1 MLEKWIP
8 LPLRACPSTGFISLN
23 LLMCLC
29 LHLITLNSHTNPWF
43 GVSIVPF
50 NTTLNWDKMPNVE
63 FEEVEEDNPDN
74 NNNSETC
81 QCIVGRATCD
91 IKKGQE
97 LIQAYGT
104 SVADLVYRYGFAPSS
119 LEDCD
124 GMDGDVVSIDLTD
137 ILAIAQESKNGKTHS
152 INSETLN
159 LKTRQQVE
167 GEGTDNAFA
176 SITNIPHLSS
186 RLDALKLSGALGE
199 SPWDGL
205 DDHWTAEIARPAQ
218 AFLESPRASV
228 RDGENTAS
236 SMNMK
241 DKQAYDDGGLSKL
254 VGTFVVLLADD
265 AAWERAS
272 NALQDFNYDIEESR
286 SSGGSEGKGDEC
298 SDTSDDSRKDDI
310 TASLLLSSILHF
322 SAQQTDTL
330 LQVALDKG
338 AGGNDPWRA
347 LLDEICAATPTSEP
361 KAKKRKKSS
370 NDTNASVQLRVA
382 FEAAMAA
389 LLNRRAEII
398 EGESACQNILAQCN
412 APVRLNERFPS
423 TEGEY
428 EKNKKSHEHKLNT
441 AAKVQASKTINIL
454 RNVEKSILDQAIKIL
469 SDMMAEETS

>member
-1 MLEKWIP
+1 M
-8 LPLRACPSTGFISLN
+8 
-23 LLMCLC
+23 
-29 LHLITLNSHTNPWF
+29 
-43 GVSIVPF
+43 PF

-81 QCIVGRATCD
+81 QRQRIIGRATCD

-159 LKTRQQVE
+159 LKKRQQVE
-167 GEGTDNAFA
+167 SEGTDNAFA
-176 SITNIPHLSS
+176 SITHISHLSS

-228 RDGENTAS
+228 GGGENRAS
-236 SMNMK
+236 SMNLE

-254 VGTFVVLLADD
+254 VGIFVVLLADD
-265 AAWERAS
+265 ADWERAS

-286 SSGGSEGKGDEC
+286 NSDGSEADGDEC

-347 LLDEICAATPTSEP
+347 LLDEIQTCDTSTSEP

-370 NDTNASVQLRVA
+370 NDTNTSVQLRVA

-389 LLNRRAEII
+389 LLNRRAKII
-398 EGESACQNILAQCN
+398 EGESACQNIIAQYN
-412 APVRLNERFPS
+412 APVRLNGRFPS

-441 AAKVQASKTINIL
+441 AAKVQASETINIL